1 MAVELWTGLMCFG
14 SASRGELRR
23 FWLGLFRCATA
34 SHGVAVLVGVRCAV
48 SVGLGAWCG
57 VPVGHG
63 GAGYGGRGTVRSG
76 SVRRGEVGSV
86 KAGRGGY
93 GVERLL

>member
-23 FWLGLFRCATA
+23 FWLGLFRCATG
-34 SHGVAVLVGVRCAV
+34 SHGVAVLVRSGAV
-48 SVGLGAWCG
+48 GY

-63 GAGYGGRGTVRSG
+63 VAGYGGRGTVRSG